1 MPDRVA
7 RNRAQ
12 TRYWENPMTR
22 MHCLLLMAGPML
34 MLSSM
39 AQGSEGKP
47 VLSQDRSAVHHAGV
61 RVAMD
66 DQKKDKKDK
75 PTADKL
81 LKSRGQ
87 PGPVPPSE
95 GPSIKKKKGISN
107 PNR

>member
-47 VLSQDRSAVHHAGV
+47 VLSQDRPAVHHAAV
-61 RVAMD
+61 RLAVN
-66 DQKKDKKDK
+66 DQKKDK

-81 LKSRGQ
+81 LKPRGQ

-107 PNR
+107 PNK